1 MNSGQPHMN
10 SLWADLI
17 VEELVRS
24 GIDYFCL
31 SPGSRSTPLTAAA
44 ALHPQARTVMH
55 FDERGA
61 AFHALG
67 YARAT
72 GRPAVLVCTSGT
84 AAVNY
89 FSAIVEAS
97 MDRVPMLVLT
107 ADRPP
112 ELRGTGA
119 NQTID
124 QVKLYG
130 VYVRQFVDL
139 PCPDDSIPPRFVLT
153 TIDEAVSRAL
163 QDAGPVHL
171 NCPFREPLAPIGPEQ
186 DFSNYLAGLD
196 SWRQGSAPFTSS
208 HSPVTVCEPSRLE
221 DAARLVN
228 AADSGIIVLGRV
240 RSDRDR
246 AAAMKIATALD
257 WPVLPD
263 IGSGLHLG
271 QDGPGVI
278 AYYDQLLAD
287 ERFATDH
294 VPSTVLHLGSAVTS
308 KRLQQWLARVR
319 PENVLHIENRPER
332 TDPEHLVTHRYQCD
346 IAMFCDFLLPFI
358 MRPHDQAW
366 RAAWQ
371 EASTL
376 TGAAIDSA
384 IDGEAALN
392 EPGVAR
398 LISRQIDPDACLF
411 VASSMPIR
419 DMDMFA
425 DPSGSAVPL
434 GCNRGASGIDGMI
447 ASFTGFSAGHDRR
460 GTLLI
465 GDLAFLHDLN
475 SLALVRRSKQPLTLV
490 VINNNGGGIFSFL
503 PVAERTD
510 LFERFF
516 ATPHDLSFEA
526 TATMFDL
533 AYTNP
538 SSMAEFEA
546 AYGEAQKGARSTI
559 IELRTD
565 RDANHTLHRRL
576 LTQVGA
582 ALHQ

>member
-1 MNSGQPHMN
+1 MNSGWPHIN
-10 SLWADLI
+10 SLQADLI
-17 VEELVRS
+17 IEELVRS

-44 ALHPQARTVMH
+44 ALHRQAQTRMH

-89 FSAIVEAS
+89 FPAIVEAS

-130 VYVRQFVDL
+130 GYVRQFVDL
-139 PCPDDSIPPRFVLT
+139 PCPEESIPPAFVLA
-153 TIDEAVSRAL
+153 TIDEAVARSL
-163 QDAGPVHL
+163 EDAGPVHL
-171 NCPFREPLAPIGPEQ
+171 NSPFREPLAPLGPEQ
-186 DFSNYLAGLD
+186 DFSDYLAGLEV
-196 SWRQGSAPFTSS
+196 WREGSAPFTSG
-208 HSPVTVCEPSRLE
+208 HRPVAVCEPSRLE

-228 AADSGIIVLGRV
+228 AADRGIIVVGRV
-240 RSDRDR
+240 CAEHDRV
-246 AAAMKIATALD
+246 AAVKIAAALD

-263 IGSGLHLG
+263 IGSGLRLG
-271 QDGPGVI
+271 HGDPGII
-278 AYYDQLLAD
+278 ARYDQLLSD
-287 ERFATDH
+287 ERFAAEH
-294 VPSTVLHLGSAVTS
+294 VPGAVLHLGSAVTS
-308 KRLQQWLARVR
+308 KRLMQWLAQVR
-319 PENVLHIENRPER
+319 PENVLYVENRPER

-358 MRPHDQAW
+358 TKPHERSW
-366 RAAWQ
+366 RASWQ
-371 EASTL
+371 EASKA
-376 TGAAIDSA
+376 TGSAIDSVL
-384 IDGEAALN
+384 DRDAALN
-392 EPGVAR
+392 EPGIAR
-398 LISRQIDPDACLF
+398 LISRRIDPDSCLF

-419 DMDMFA
+419 DMDMYA
-425 DPSGSAVPL
+425 DPSGPAVPL
-434 GCNRGASGIDGMI
+434 GCNRGASGIDGTI
-447 ASFTGFSAGHDRR
+447 ASFTGFAAGHGRP

-475 SLALVRRSKQPLTLV
+475 SLALVRQAEKPLTIV

-526 TATMFDL
+526 AATMFGL
-533 AYTNP
+533 GYTAP
-538 SSMAEFEA
+538 GSMAEFEA
-546 AYGEAQKGARSTI
+546 AYGQAQTGARPTI

-576 LTQVGA
+576 LTEVGA
-582 ALHQ
+582 TLHQ